1 MTAASLEPTSSKDNS
16 QSVSP
21 RKESSLSEA
30 AKNSKYTDKN
40 VQELTKAFED
50 GATITEA
57 CHIAQIARSTYY
69 NWVEQYP
76 EFMDKMSEAQE
87 YPDAVAKMVVVR
99 AMKKSDVETSKW
111 WLERRI
117 KKEFS
122 AKSELEHSG
131 TISYKPIMNGSADVI
146 PKNKSL
152 RETANSN

>member
-1 MTAASLEPTSSKDNS
+1 MDQKLTPTTSKASS
-16 QSVSP
+16 QSVLP
-21 RKESSLSEA
+21 RKENSLSEA
-30 AKNSKYTDKN
+30 VKQSKYTDKN
-40 VQELTKAFED
+40 VQELVKAFED

-69 NWVEQYP
+69 NWVEWYP

-99 AMKKSDVETSKW
+99 SMKKNDVETSKW

-131 TISYKPIMNGSADVI
+131 TIAYKPIMNGSADVI
-146 PKNKSL
+146 SKNKGI
-152 RETANSN
+152 RETTDSN